1 MASLSLQYPFTWIFV
16 DYINIDANKTSNVL
30 VIGAGFSGLCAARA
44 LTNAKYTN
52 VQIIEARDYIGGRT
66 VTSEIGNSGVMVD
79 LGAAWVH
86 GTVNNPL
93 MNMLEHYGID
103 YIEHPE

>member
-1 MASLSLQYPFTWIFV
+1 
-16 DYINIDANKTSNVL
+16 
-30 VIGAGFSGLCAARA
+30 
-44 LTNAKYTN
+44 
-52 VQIIEARDYIGGRT
+52 
-66 VTSEIGNSGVMVD
+66 MVD

-103 YIEHPE
+103 YIEHPEMKSSNAAITDISADGTRTAWTAKDLESLMPLVAECVPTLKPGVW